1 MWYSRKNNLSRTQA
15 QLIGKNRKGQCLF
28 EEAIRDIQQ
37 KEPPMQTLVKS
48 NITKNFGLDIKNQ
61 IFESISS
68 TRSIRAMSATK
79 STGSIEDTNI
89 IKFIRNIGPIEFF
102 SILEDIT
109 Q

>member
-1 MWYSRKNNLSRTQA
+1 LANWQEEERF
-15 QLIGKNRKGQCLF
+15 QCLF
-28 EEAIRDIQQ
+28 QEAIRDIQQ
-37 KEPPMQTLVKS
+37 KEPPMQTPVKS

-68 TRSIRAMSATK
+68 TRSIRTMSATK
-79 STGSIEDTNI
+79 STGSIRD
-89 IKFIRNIGPIEFF
+89 IKHHQIYHKYWSNRFFF